1 LEVLVGVEH
10 EKIVDRVAL
19 IAICGL
25 PYLMGYLRE
34 LEVHID
40 IEVILEFF
48 QLVGVVHEG
57 EILARD
63 VQCFR
68 KGNYVG
74 LAFCMN

>member
-1 LEVLVGVEH
+1 
-10 EKIVDRVAL
+10 
-19 IAICGL
+19 
-25 PYLMGYLRE
+25 MGYLRE
-34 LEVHID
+34 LEIHID

-63 VQCFR
+63 VQSLR

>member
-1 LEVLVGVEH
+1 
-10 EKIVDRVAL
+10 
-19 IAICGL
+19 
-25 PYLMGYLRE
+25 MGYLRE